1 MAARCRV
8 VVVWPWWRRALPDG
22 SIINLQLIHGA
33 NLTFTAAASEPGGR
47 EMKPWEENQR
57 KGHGNDRKEREGGG
71 FKEKRRERQR
81 KSAAAD
87 GEGANNGGEKK
98 ESWQEWK
105 NEGRVNRRSCTTPKL
120 LWDQWVW
127 SEVCVRARVCV
138 YRSPRPPPPVVCLIK
153 KKSLCVEGCWHPDGT
168 KVCCRGS
175 KTRGVDFY
183 FRQSCRLW
191 NELSGRRR
199 SCDTGEDSGWCCI
212 VIFGKKKKSPTVF
225 LLSATI
231 PHTDADF
238 FLSLRPTRPVSL
250 CLWVSDDQSVCTSIL
265 LFWRKPS
272 FNQLISSV
280 GLKYFFL
287 KHL

>member
-1 MAARCRV
+1 MEPT
-8 VVVWPWWRRALPDG
+8 WPLQQRRA
-22 SIINLQLIHGA
+22 SRGA
-33 NLTFTAAASEPGGR
+33 EKWNR
-47 EMKPWEENQR
+47 ERRIREKAMETIEK
-57 KGHGNDRKEREGGG
+57 REGGG

-183 FRQSCRLW
+183 FRQSCCLW

-212 VIFGKKKKSPTVF
+212 VIFGKKKKKPNSLSSFCHDSSHRCWF
-225 LLSATI
+225 L
-231 PHTDADF
+231 
-238 FLSLRPTRPVSL
+238 PVSQTHSSCDFVPL
-250 CLWVSDDQSVCTSIL
+250 SQWWPVCLYLDTFIL
-265 LFWRKPS
+265 KEAF
-272 FNQLISSV
+272 I
-280 GLKYFFL
+280 
-287 KHL
+287 

>member
-8 VVVWPWWRRALPDG
+8 VVVWPWWRQALPDG

-127 SEVCVRARVCV
+127 SEVCVRARACVC
-138 YRSPRPPPPVVCLIK
+138 ID
-153 KKSLCVEGCWHPDGT
+153 HPDLHHL
-168 KVCCRGS
+168 
-175 KTRGVDFY
+175 
-183 FRQSCRLW
+183 SC
-191 NELSGRRR
+191 
-199 SCDTGEDSGWCCI
+199 
-212 VIFGKKKKSPTVF
+212 V
-225 LLSATI
+225 
-231 PHTDADF
+231 
-238 FLSLRPTRPVSL
+238 
-250 CLWVSDDQSVCTSIL
+250 
-265 LFWRKPS
+265 
-272 FNQLISSV
+272 
-280 GLKYFFL
+280 
-287 KHL
+287 